1 MSHDPATVPDAKR
14 ALVAFGREVRRRRMA
29 QGLSLEALGEAADL
43 TPNFIWGIEM
53 AKRNPSLLSMLA
65 IARGLGAP
73 LGEFLGMPELSAEGI
88 EGARLLDA
96 LPIGVRS
103 AILHTLHALAEA
115 WQRMNSQR

>member
-1 MSHDPATVPDAKR
+1 VSHDPATSPDPKR

-43 TPNFIWGIEM
+43 TPSFIGGIEM
-53 AKRNPSLLSMLA
+53 ARRNPSLLSMLS

-73 LGEFLGMPELSAEGI
+73 LGELLGMPELSAEGI

-96 LPIGVRS
+96 LPIEVRA
-103 AILHTLHALAEA
+103 AILHALHTLAEA
-115 WQRMNSQR
+115 WQRMSSRR

>member
-1 MSHDPATVPDAKR
+1 MSHDPATIPDPKR

-43 TPNFIWGIEM
+43 TPSFIGGIEM
-53 AKRNPSLLSMLA
+53 ARRNPSLLSMLS

-73 LGEFLGMPELSAEGI
+73 LGELLGMPELSAEGI

-96 LPIGVRS
+96 LPIEVRA
-103 AILHTLHALAEA
+103 AILHALHTLAEA
-115 WQRMNSQR
+115 WQRMNSRR

>member
-1 MSHDPATVPDAKR
+1 MSHDPAMVPDPKR

-43 TPNFIWGIEM
+43 TPSFIGGIEM
-53 AKRNPSLLSMLA
+53 AKRNPSLLSMLS

-73 LGEFLGMPELSAEGI
+73 LGELLGMPELSAEGI

-96 LPIGVRS
+96 LPIEVRS
-103 AILHTLHALAEA
+103 AILHALHALAET
-115 WQRMNSQR
+115 WQRMSSRR

>member
-1 MSHDPATVPDAKR
+1 VSHEPATDPDPKR

-43 TPNFIWGIEM
+43 TPHFIGGIEM
-53 AKRNPSLLSMLA
+53 AKRNPSLLSMLS

-73 LGEFLGMPELSAEGI
+73 LGELLGMPELSAEGI

-96 LPIGVRS
+96 LPIEVRL